1 MDAGQDAGV
10 EDRRRQQVELYGE
23 SVDVLARKC
32 EGLLGLGV
40 NGLAD
45 TIGLSVPMLTK
56 LLTGERVR
64 IGNPIAIAR
73 LTRLREFTDQLLSG
87 EASRDDIPLTIAQIR
102 ASTTP
107 ARPSRVTAVPLANQ
121 EAPQQFGAGA
131 RVGAQQGGA
140 PNRPAPVLPHTGPP
154 SLTPSS
160 LGYAR
165 SVVARHV
172 PPTPT
177 YRWPLLEHITRTETW
192 VKHENHTPTGAFK
205 VRGGL
210 NFIERLRVSGVAPAG
225 LVSAT
230 RGNHGQSIAFAG
242 RRGGLP
248 ITIVVPEGNSPD
260 KNAAMA
266 GFGAE
271 LVVHGADFQAAREYA
286 DRLAGERGLLAVPSF
301 HPWLVEG
308 VATYAAELHESV
320 RDLDVVYVPVG
331 MGSGICANI
340 VVRDLLGLRTEIV
353 GVVAENAPAYS
364 RSFTQG
370 EVVSTETADTFVDG
384 VACRT
389 PDPVAVAMIRRG
401 AARVLEVSEDEARE
415 AMAMAYRT
423 THNLPEPAGSLALAG
438 LLGERD
444 RVAGKRVAV
453 VMTGGNCDFDLLTRA
468 IRQFS

>member
-1 MDAGQDAGV
+1 MDAGWNADGAD
-10 EDRRRQQVELYGE
+10 ERRRQQVELYGE

-40 NGLAD
+40 TGLAEV
-45 TIGLSVPMLTK
+45 IGLSVPMLTK

-64 IGNPIAIAR
+64 IGNPVAIAR

-87 EASRDDIPLTIAQIR
+87 EASRDDIPLTVAQIR

-107 ARPSRVTAVPLANQ
+107 ARPSRVTAVSQANLR
-121 EAPQQFGAGA
+121 AGA
-131 RVGAQQGGA
+131 QAGAQAGSGQRHG
-140 PNRPAPVLPHTGPP
+140 PAAVLPDTGPP
-154 SLTPSS
+154 SLTSSS

-177 YRWPLLEHITRTETW
+177 YRWPLLEHFTRTETW

-210 NFIERLRVSGVAPAG
+210 NFVERLRVSGLAPGG

-242 RRGGLP
+242 RLGGLP
-248 ITIVVPEGNSPD
+248 VTIVVPEGNSPD
-260 KNAAMA
+260 KNDAMEA
-266 GFGAE
+266 FGAE
-271 LVVHGADFQAAREYA
+271 LVVHGTDFQAAREHAA
-286 DRLAGERGLLAVPSF
+286 DLAEERGLLTVPSF

-308 VATYAAELHESV
+308 VATYAAELHEAV
-320 RDLDVVYVPVG
+320 RDLDVIYVPVG
-331 MGSGICANI
+331 MGSGIVANI

-353 GVVAENAPAYS
+353 GVVAERAPAYA
-364 RSFTQG
+364 RSFERG
-370 EVVSTETADTFVDG
+370 EVVTTETADTFVDG

-401 AARVLEVSEDEARE
+401 AARIVEVSEDQARE
-415 AMAMAYRT
+415 AMAMMYRT

-438 LLGERD
+438 LLAERD
-444 RVAGKRVAV
+444 RVAGKKVAV
-453 VMTGGNCDFDLLTRA
+453 TMTGGNCDFALLTQA
-468 IRQFS
+468 VQQFS